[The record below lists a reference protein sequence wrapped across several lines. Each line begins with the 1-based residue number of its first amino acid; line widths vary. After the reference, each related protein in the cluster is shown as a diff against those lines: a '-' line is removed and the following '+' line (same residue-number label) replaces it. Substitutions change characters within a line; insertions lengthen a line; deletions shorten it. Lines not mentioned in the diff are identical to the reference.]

1 MIHQDKKCITMIYAP
16 ISLGELIDKI
26 TILQIKKEKIKGKQL
41 QNILKEYSSLIKI
54 LQESGFQIEGSLIED
69 LKIINLDLWDIE
81 DQIRK
86 KENLKEYDKN
96 FIELARSVYK
106 KNDTRA
112 SIKKKI
118 NRKYNSEIIEEK
130 SYTEY

>member
-69 LKIINLDLWDIE
+69 LKIINLHLWDIE

>member
-41 QNILKEYSSLIKI
+41 QNILKEYSSLIQI
-54 LQESGFQIEGSLIED
+54 LQESSFQIEGRLIEE
-69 LKIINLDLWDIE
+69 LKIINLHLWDIE

>member
-1 MIHQDKKCITMIYAP
+1 MIHAP

-26 TILQIKKEKIKGKQL
+26 TILEIKKEKIKGKQL
-41 QNILKEYSSLIKI
+41 QNIIKEYTSLNKILKENNLK
-54 LQESGFQIEGSLIED
+54 IED
-69 LKIINLDLWDIE
+69 RLVNNLKIINNSLWDIE

-86 KENLKEYDKN
+86 KEKYKEYDKD

-112 SIKKKI
+112 SIKKEI

-130 SYTEY
+130 SYEEY

>member
-1 MIHQDKKCITMIYAP
+1 MIYAP